1 MFFKQHT
8 GNRLTKCPSINEDF
22 CSRSR
27 HVKKITAGICLI
39 FRGLFFEH
47 NPREIGCAFHGA
59 GAEIG
64 QKDHLW
70 MDTSYIRINKE
81 GIHDDI

>member
-1 MFFKQHT
+1 MKALSGLFLSETFKQRIHLARKNHVET
-8 GNRLTKCPSINEDF
+8 GVICCPYRNEDF

-27 HVKKITAGICLI
+27 HAKKITAGICLI

-47 NPREIGCAFHGA
+47 NTEI
-59 GAEIG
+59 E

-70 MDTSYIRINKE
+70 MNTIYNLQYDT
-81 GIHDDI
+81 